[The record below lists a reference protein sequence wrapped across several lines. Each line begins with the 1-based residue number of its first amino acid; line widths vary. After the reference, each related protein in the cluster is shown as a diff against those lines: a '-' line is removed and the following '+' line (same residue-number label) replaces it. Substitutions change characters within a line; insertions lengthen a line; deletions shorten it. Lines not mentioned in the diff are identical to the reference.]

1 MARDFEKEL
10 KALEDKKK
18 KIKEDQLKYEVRCL
32 KPIAESAVDVFGEG
46 LKNMKKDDLK
56 VFFERLKAAY
66 SKIQSQNG
74 SSPAETG
81 TNASERQ
88 NY

>member
-46 LKNMKKDDLK
+46 LKNILK
-56 VFFERLKAAY
+56 FSLKTVAY
-66 SKIQSQNG
+66 LPKPGQMSLRGKIIRFKRFYT
-74 SSPAETG
+74 A
-81 TNASERQ
+81 R
-88 NY
+88 